1 MKRWMA
7 TAVVAVLITLGWTTP
22 ALAQQTR
29 SFEAE
34 LHHFSPPAGTCVD
47 GVCDFVSYGYG
58 FTNLLGPVT
67 VTVEFTWDFTTTPC
81 STLDPLVF
89 TLIGATGSVTISGS
103 GAVCDGLGPS
113 GFPQFFSGT
122 AEITGGSGEFSGTTG
137 AVSAEGVIAQRGP
150 IAHMS
155 GTVSN

>member
-1 MKRWMA
+1 MKRLMA
-7 TAVVAVLITLGWTTP
+7 TAVVAVLITLGWATP
-22 ALAQQTR
+22 TLAQQIR
-29 SFEAE
+29 NFEAE
-34 LHHFSPPAGTCVD
+34 LHQFSPPVGPCVD
-47 GVCDFVSYGYG
+47 GVCDFKSYGYG

-89 TLIGATGSVTISGS
+89 TLVGATGSVTISGT
-103 GAVCDGLGPS
+103 GAVCDGLGPY

-122 AEITGGSGEFSGTTG
+122 AQITAGTGEFSGISG
-137 AVSAEGVIAQRGP
+137 AVSARGVIAQRGP

-155 GTVSN
+155 GTGSY